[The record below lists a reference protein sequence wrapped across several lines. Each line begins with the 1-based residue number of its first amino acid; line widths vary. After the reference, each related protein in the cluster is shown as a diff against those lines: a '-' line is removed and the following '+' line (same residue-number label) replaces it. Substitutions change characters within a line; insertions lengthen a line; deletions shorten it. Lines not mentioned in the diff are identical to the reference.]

1 MPMQIRLILGKE
13 NINKMKDLVRNE
25 VYKLEPYKPITFN
38 WDLKMDANESPFD
51 VPDEIKE
58 EIWDEVKKNSFAR
71 YYDPTSELLRE
82 ALALYTN
89 FNKDQ
94 IMVGN
99 GADEILS
106 IILFTF
112 AGTGR
117 EVIFPTPTFPI
128 YETFTIISGAKP
140 VKIPL
145 IKPQKDNRVWEL
157 DYEKIRG
164 SFTKDIPQ
172 VLILC
177 YPNNPTGNYFDEN
190 KILELIEEFN
200 GIVVIDEAYFE
211 FGGKSFIPYL
221 SKYDNLIIVR
231 TFSKAFCLAGI
242 RVGYLA
248 TSKPIIDELYKTKP
262 PYNVN
267 LFSQT
272 AAKVLLKHTRFMN
285 EVSHKLADNRE
296 YLYNELNSID
306 ALTPY
311 PSEGNFI
318 LTRFKYGREE
328 VYNGLRA
335 KRISIRKLF
344 DEALTDCLRISVG
357 SREEID
363 RLIYE
368 MKKILEGLK
377 N

>member
-1 MPMQIRLILGKE
+1 
-13 NINKMKDLVRNE
+13 MKDLVRSE

-38 WDLKMDANESPFD
+38 WNLKVDANESPYD

-82 ALALYTN
+82 SLALYTTV
-89 FNKDQ
+89 NKDQ
-94 IMVGN
+94 IIVGN
-99 GADEILS
+99 GADEVLSVILS
-106 IILFTF
+106 TF
-112 AGTGR
+112 AGPGR

-145 IKPQKDNRVWEL
+145 IKPRKNNRVWEPN
-157 DYEKIRG
+157 YEKIRE

-190 KILELIEEFN
+190 KILELINDFN
-200 GIVVIDEAYFE
+200 GIVVVDEAYFE
-211 FGGKSFIPYL
+211 FGRKSFIQYL
-221 SKYDNLIIVR
+221 SKYDNLIVVR

-242 RVGYLA
+242 RIGYIVA
-248 TSKPIIDELYKTKP
+248 NEQIVNEMYKTKL

-272 AAKVLLKHTRFMN
+272 AAKVLLRHTNFMN
-285 EVSHKLADNRE
+285 EVSQKLMENGE
-296 YLYNELNSID
+296 YLYNGLNSIN
-306 ALTPY
+306 ALRPY

-318 LTRFKYGREE
+318 LTRFEYGREE

-344 DEALTDCLRISVG
+344 DEALADCLRISVG

-368 MKKILEGLK
+368 MRKILEGLK
-377 N
+377 